1 MVGIHLKRA
10 DTLRAT
16 SQPTPIDERPMLA
29 IWELTQA
36 CDLACVHC
44 RACAVAWR
52 DPKELSTDEGKK
64 LLDDIA
70 AMGTPLVIFTGGDPA
85 KRPDLVELV
94 AHAARA
100 GLIVAVTPSGTALFQ
115 KPLLEQLKEA
125 GVARIAVSVDGPDAK
140 THDAFRGVEGSFE
153 HSIRILTDA
162 KQLGIPR
169 QINTTLAPHNI
180 DRLDEMAALAKQLE
194 VVLLGVFVVVPTG
207 RADTRLLVSPERLE
221 VALNQLADLA
231 DGAPFDVKTTA
242 APHFRRILLER
253 RAERDAIGVYRD
265 IDRDGHVR
273 GPRGINDGVGLVFV
287 SHRGEIFPSGFLPLL
302 AGNVREDSIADV
314 YRHSPIFTQLR
325 DAGRLTGKCGA
336 CAFKRVCG
344 GSRARAWAVTHDLS
358 ASDPTCAYV
367 PRGWQGA

>member
-1 MVGIHLKRA
+1 MGIHLKGA

-16 SQPTPIDERPMLA
+16 ARPTPIDERPMLA

-52 DPKELSTDEGKK
+52 DPQELSTEEGKK

-85 KRPDLVELV
+85 KRPDLVEL
-94 AHAARA
+94 ASHAVRA

-115 KPLLEQLKEA
+115 KPLLEQLKAA
-125 GVARIAVSVDGPDAK
+125 GIARIAVSVDGPDAR
-140 THDAFRGVEGSFE
+140 THDGFRRVEGSFD
-153 HSIRILTDA
+153 HSIRILTNA
-162 KQLGIPR
+162 RELGIPR
-169 QINTTLAPHNI
+169 QINTTLAPHNV
-180 DRLDEMAALAKQLE
+180 DRLGEMTDLARKLE
-194 VVLLGVFVVVPTG
+194 VVLFSVFVVVPTG
-207 RADTRLLVSPERLE
+207 RADKRLLLSPERLE
-221 VALNQLADLA
+221 QALSQLADLA

-253 RAERDAIGVYRD
+253 RAARDAIGVYRD
-265 IDRDGHVR
+265 LDRDGHVR
-273 GPRGINDGVGLVFV
+273 GPRGINDGTGLVFV
-287 SHRGEIFPSGFLPLL
+287 SHRGEIFPSGFLPLF

-325 DAGRLTGKCGA
+325 DTSQLTGKCGA
-336 CAFKRVCG
+336 CAFKHVCG
-344 GSRARAWAVTHDLS
+344 GSRARAWSFGRHLS
-358 ASDPTCAYV
+358 ASDPACPYV
-367 PRGWQGA
+367 PRGWHG